1 MKDLTDSMRESRR
14 KKRVAEYM
22 DKLMK
27 ERNIRIEEID
37 LVVWHQLVR
46 DAENLVKDDERI

>member
-27 ERNIRIEEID
+27 ERNIRIEEVD
-37 LVVWHQLVR
+37 STVWHQLVR

>member
-1 MKDLTDSMRESRR
+1 MEDLTDSMRESRR
-14 KKRVAEYM
+14 KKRVAEYV
-22 DKLMK
+22 DELMK
-27 ERNIRIEEID
+27 KRNIRIEEID

>member
-27 ERNIRIEEID
+27 ERNIRIEEVDSTI
-37 LVVWHQLVR
+37 WHQLVR
-46 DAENLVKDDERI
+46 DAEKLVKDDERI